1 MTEKFMEDRDFLLW
15 TMLYQTRDAILKARN
30 KELYKYDLSFMKAG
44 LLFAIEASG
53 GKASGTEL
61 SKWMF
66 REPHTISGLVG
77 RLLRN
82 GLVNRAK
89 VPGKKNMIEITLT
102 EKGKKAYQ
110 DSLKMESIHE
120 ILSCLSE
127 EERKQLYATL
137 QKLRD
142 KVLKSL
148 IAERESLPFP

>member
-1 MTEKFMEDRDFLLW
+1 MKEKILEDRDFLLW
-15 TMLYQTRDAILKARN
+15 VMLYQARDAILKARN

-44 LLFAIEASG
+44 LLFAVEASG
-53 GKASGTEL
+53 GKPSGTEL

-82 GLVNRAK
+82 GLVARAK
-89 VPGKKNMIEITLT
+89 VPGKKNMMEITLT
-102 EKGKKAYQ
+102 EKGKEAYEQ
-110 DSLKMESIHE
+110 SLKMESIHE

-142 KVLKSL
+142 AALTSL
-148 IAERESLPFP
+148 TAERQTLPFP

>member
-1 MTEKFMEDRDFLLW
+1 MIVST
-15 TMLYQTRDAILKARN
+15 
-30 KELYKYDLSFMKAG
+30 
-44 LLFAIEASG
+44 IER
-53 GKASGTEL
+53 
-61 SKWMF
+61 F
-66 REPHTISGLVG
+66 DTISGLVG

-89 VPGKKNMIEITLT
+89 VPGKKNMMEITLT

-142 KVLKSL
+142 KALKSL

>member
-1 MTEKFMEDRDFLLW
+1 
-15 TMLYQTRDAILKARN
+15 MLYQARDAILKARN

-53 GKASGTEL
+53 GKSSGTEL

-82 GLVNRAK
+82 GLVTRAK
-89 VPGKKNMIEITLT
+89 VPGKKNMMEITLT
-102 EKGKKAYQ
+102 EKGKEVYEQ
-110 DSLKMESIHE
+110 SLKMESIHE

-137 QKLRD
+137 HKLRD
-142 KVLKSL
+142 KALASL
-148 IAERESLPFP
+148 IAEKQTLPFP